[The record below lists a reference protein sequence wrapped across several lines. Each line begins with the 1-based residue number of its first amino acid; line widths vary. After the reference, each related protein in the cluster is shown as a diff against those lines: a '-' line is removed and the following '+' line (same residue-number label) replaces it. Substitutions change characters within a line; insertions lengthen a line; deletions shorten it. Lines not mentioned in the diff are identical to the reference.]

1 MVVFE
6 RTTGK
11 MLTGNKAP
19 SATNLDQWLKQHPGY
34 EVVRSGGKVVTTK
47 IKPGQFTQSKLK
59 LVKNSNNPGV
69 SLAVQ
74 QKGVNIGVMKH
85 APKNS
90 PQSSPQLAT
99 PKGAKIIK
107 LSQTI
112 KETPKV
118 KLIQAQPM
126 QVKPKEQSTPPVRKI
141 QVQTMLA
148 PIMPPGTPTNK
159 TPKKETPKKE
169 TPKEFKPKTPKTSTP
184 KAENIRDNVQKT
196 IFEQLTVRLKDSDI
210 SLTEE
215 EVCFINIVKNIKTL
229 SFPFFSR

>member
-1 MVVFE
+1 
-6 RTTGK
+6 

-59 LVKNSNNPGV
+59 LVKNSHNTGV

-126 QVKPKEQSTPPVRKI
+126 QVKPKEQSTPPIRKI

-148 PIMPPGTPTNK
+148 PIIPPGTPTNK
-159 TPKKETPKKE
+159 TPKKETPRKE
-169 TPKEFKPKTPKTSTP
+169 SPKEFKLKTPKTRSREEGQTSTP

-215 EVCFINIVKNIKTL
+215 EVWFINILNTFKML
-229 SFPFFSR
+229 SYPSFSR